1 MNNARKFAVTA
12 WICLK
17 IPPRC
22 GLCQI
27 IGGISM
33 AAYGMVHNTLD
44 VRLVT
49 TGEAQRELIAFL
61 ESEGY
66 QTIH

>member
-1 MNNARKFAVTA
+1 MDFAHVIDTVSRFFKDRDHPFA
-12 WICLK
+12 
-17 IPPRC
+17 
-22 GLCQI
+22 I

-33 AAYGMVHNTLD
+33 AAYGMVRTTLD

-49 TGEAQRELIAFL
+49 TGKAQRELIAFL